1 MKFSSQPQERRLDL
15 TVLPM
20 VNIVF
25 LLLIFFM
32 LVGRIAPTGELD
44 VSPPVSP
51 SGQIESGRSLR
62 VEIGSTKEMAL
73 DGRRVDTTELIVTLT
88 DILRQD
94 PATQIQLKADA
105 DLDANHLI
113 RIMEILRLIG
123 VGKLTLVTEHAG

>member
-1 MKFSSQPQERRLDL
+1 VKFSSQPEERRLDL

-32 LVGRIAPTGELD
+32 LVGRIGPTGELE

-51 SGQIESGRSLR
+51 SGQVETGQSLR
-62 VEIGSTKEMAL
+62 VEIGANGEMAL
-73 DGRRVDTTELIVTLT
+73 DGRGIDMTEMIVMLT

-94 PATQIQLKADA
+94 PATQIQLNADA
-105 DLDANHLI
+105 ELDANRLI
-113 RIMEILRLIG
+113 KIMETLRLIG
-123 VGKLTLVTEHAG
+123 VAKLTLVTEHEG

>member
-1 MKFSSQPQERRLDL
+1 VKFSSQPPERRLDL

-32 LVGRIAPTGELD
+32 LVGRIGPTGKLD

-51 SGQIESGRSLR
+51 AGQVESGQSLR
-62 VEIGSTKEMAL
+62 VEIDATGDMAL
-73 DGRRVDTTELIVTLT
+73 DGKRIDMTEIIVTLT
-88 DILRQD
+88 DVLRQD

-105 DLDANHLI
+105 ELDANRLI
-113 RIMEILRLIG
+113 KIMETMRLIG
-123 VGKLTLVTEHAG
+123 VGKLTLVTEHEG

>member
-32 LVGRIAPTGELD
+32 LVGRIGPTEELG
-44 VSPPVSP
+44 VMPPVSP
-51 SGQIESGRSLR
+51 SGQVETGQSLR
-62 VEIGSTKEMAL
+62 VEIGATGDMAL
-73 DGRRVDTTELIVTLT
+73 DGRKIDMTELIVTLT
-88 DILRQD
+88 DILRQN

-105 DLDANHLI
+105 DLDANRLI
-113 RIMEILRLIG
+113 KIMETLRLIG
-123 VGKLTLVTEHAG
+123 VGKLTLVTVHEG

>member
-62 VEIGSTKEMAL
+62 VEIGLTKEMAL

-113 RIMEILRLIG
+113 KIMEILRLIG
-123 VGKLTLVTEHAG
+123 VRKLTLVTEHAG

>member
-1 MKFSSQPQERRLDL
+1 VKFSFQSQERRLDL

-32 LVGRIAPTGELD
+32 LVGRIGPTGELE

-51 SGQIESGRSLR
+51 SGRVESGQSLR
-62 VEIGSTKEMAL
+62 VEIDSTGDMAL
-73 DGRRVDTTELIVTLT
+73 DGRRIDTTELIVKLT
-88 DILRQD
+88 DTLRQD
-94 PATQIQLKADA
+94 PATQIQLNADA
-105 DLDANHLI
+105 DLDANRLI

-123 VGKLTLVTEHAG
+123 VAKLTLVTVQAG

>member
-1 MKFSSQPQERRLDL
+1 MKFGSQPQERRLDL

-44 VSPPVSP
+44 VSPPVSL
-51 SGQIESGRSLR
+51 SGQVESRRSLR
-62 VEIGSTKEMAL
+62 VEISSTREMAL
-73 DGRRVDTTELIVTLT
+73 DGRRIDTTELIVTLT

-105 DLDANHLI
+105 GLDANHLI

>member
-1 MKFSSQPQERRLDL
+1 MKFSSQPEERRLDL

-51 SGQIESGRSLR
+51 SGQFESGQSLR

>member
-1 MKFSSQPQERRLDL
+1 MKFSSQPPERRLDL

-32 LVGRIAPTGELD
+32 LVGRIGPTGELD

-51 SGQIESGRSLR
+51 AGQVESGQSLR
-62 VEIGSTKEMAL
+62 VEIDATGDMAL
-73 DGRRVDTTELIVTLT
+73 DGRRIDMTEIIVTLT
-88 DILRQD
+88 DVLRQD

-105 DLDANHLI
+105 ELDANRLI
-113 RIMEILRLIG
+113 KIMETMRLIG
-123 VGKLTLVTEHAG
+123 VGKLTLVTEHEG

>member
-1 MKFSSQPQERRLDL
+1 MKFGLQSQERRLDL

-32 LVGRIAPTGELD
+32 LVGRVGPTEELE
-44 VSPPVSP
+44 VVPPRST
-51 SGQIESGRSLR
+51 SGQVESGRPLR
-62 VEIGSTKEMAL
+62 VEINRSGVMAL
-73 DGRRVDTTELIVTLT
+73 DGRVMDTTGLIVAVT

-105 DLDANHLI
+105 GLDANRLI
-113 RIMEILRLIG
+113 RIMETLRLLG
-123 VGKLTLVTEHAG
+123 VAKLTLVTQRDV